1 MSSLRVLANGQ
12 WMGSLDVI
20 EGCWT
25 FEYAAD
31 WTAHALSPNFPLTT
45 RHYQD
50 VTNLRQVEWFFEN
63 LLPEGRLR
71 DLIAS
76 RDRID
81 PGDTWALVVR
91 HGQDTAGALSLISD
105 ELPESSFRES
115 FLPLSREELQAKIE
129 DSRKRNLPLM
139 ASWNEIRMSLA
150 GAQEKLGLRI
160 DAQGAMFLPE
170 GTAASTHIVKPENAS
185 ADFPF
190 CPANEF
196 FCMRL
201 AAELKVPVPIVD
213 LLHLPEPL
221 YVIERFDREVTTK
234 GRVESDSSV
243 RRLHQVD
250 LCQTLGVS
258 PSKKYESEGGLGLQ
272 HLFEVLHGAFIDRP
286 AVAINAVVQW
296 IAFNYLVGNLDAHAK
311 NIAFLMRG
319 QKAEVAPFYD
329 MLCVEAYLPRA
340 TMSMAIAG
348 ENKPGWVEG
357 VHWDAMAFEA
367 RVAPRLVRSVLTKI
381 VEQMPEGVSRVIGD
395 DRFTSNERDFIRE
408 RVLPVIEERCS
419 FVAEAIKGRQT
430 TLQEV
435 LASRDLDPAVV
446 DRLRAMR
453 PSNGT

>member
-1 MSSLRVLANGQ
+1 
-12 WMGSLDVI
+12 
-20 EGCWT
+20 
-25 FEYAAD
+25 
-31 WTAHALSPNFPLTT
+31 
-45 RHYQD
+45 
-50 VTNLRQVEWFFEN
+50 
-63 LLPEGRLR
+63 
-71 DLIAS
+71 
-76 RDRID
+76 
-81 PGDTWALVVR
+81 
-91 HGQDTAGALSLISD
+91 
-105 ELPESSFRES
+105 
-115 FLPLSREELQAKIE
+115 LQAKIE

-213 LLHLPEPL
+213 LLHLPESL
-221 YVIERFDREVTTK
+221 YVIERFDREVMTK
-234 GRVESDSSV
+234 GKVESDNSV

-381 VEQMPEGVSRVIGD
+381 VEQIPEGIVTGHWR
-395 DRFTSNERDFIRE
+395 
-408 RVLPVIEERCS
+408 
-419 FVAEAIKGRQT
+419 
-430 TLQEV
+430 
-435 LASRDLDPAVV
+435 
-446 DRLRAMR
+446 
-453 PSNGT
+453 